1 MTDLQF
7 ACPHCQGIVKVTSS
21 MAGSAVKCPLCIQ
34 VFQVPASPN
43 VEASTEN
50 RSSSAADDLMKF
62 ACPQCTEP
70 FQVTRSSLGKA
81 VACPSCNSP
90 VQLPS
95 TGVHA
100 QGQPQESQPAPRQP
114 SAQQSPIEAI
124 PKIVTTPGPTAA
136 PDAELRSSDQSIEA
150 ESAPRTEQPTPTSK
164 PTTVDDLLPPKFTRR
179 LPQAAMNAAALS
191 GVILH
196 EPVRKVQTGDQT
208 RKLVV
213 VSDEVK
219 ARRRIIRN
227 AIMFG
232 FGSLLLIV
240 AARLLIR

>member
-1 MTDLQF
+1 
-7 ACPHCQGIVKVTSS
+7 
-21 MAGSAVKCPLCIQ
+21 MAGNAVKCPLCIQ
-34 VFQVPASPN
+34 IFQVPASPTA
-43 VEASTEN
+43 EDSTEN
-50 RSSSAADDLMKF
+50 PSSSAADDRMKF

-95 TGVHA
+95 AAVHA
-100 QGQPQESQPAPRQP
+100 QNPPQESQPALRQP

-124 PKIVTTPGPTAA
+124 PDIVTTPGPTVA
-136 PDAELRSSDQSIEA
+136 PDAGPRSGDQSIEVKSVA
-150 ESAPRTEQPTPTSK
+150 GTERPTPVSK

-179 LPQAAMNAAALS
+179 LPESAMNAAALD

-196 EPVRKVQTGDQT
+196 EPVRKVQTGDET

-240 AARLLIR
+240 AAMLLIR